1 LFDVSHMCQLKLTG
15 NSRVDFLETL
25 VVGDIKGLKVNHATL
40 SSFTNEKGG
49 MIDDTVITNK
59 GDHIYFVVNAGCADK
74 DKAHLKAQLS
84 KYKAANKTAQVELTE
99 LPEALVA
106 LQGPKAESVLKRM
119 LTKPFELEKMPFMTS
134 TNVEVDGVK
143 CLVGRCGYTGE
154 DGFEISIPVDKAMKI
169 AKKILSFPEVK
180 PAGLGARDSL
190 RLEAGLCLYGH
201 DINEEISPIE
211 AGLAWTIGKRRRE
224 EGGFLGASLI
234 LKQLKEGVTRKR
246 VGLFVEGPPAREGYT
261 IHDKDE
267 KQIGIVTSGTMSPIL
282 KKAISMGYV
291 DNPHNQIGSQ
301 VQVKVRN
308 KLYPAVITK
317 MPFVPTSYK
326 KL

>member
-1 LFDVSHMCQLKLTG
+1 M
-15 NSRVDFLETL
+15 
-25 VVGDIKGLKVNHATL
+25 
-40 SSFTNEKGG
+40 
-49 MIDDTVITNK
+49 
-59 GDHIYFVVNAGCADK
+59 
-74 DKAHLKAQLS
+74 
-84 KYKAANKTAQVELTE
+84 
-99 LPEALVA
+99 
-106 LQGPKAESVLKRM
+106 
-119 LTKPFELEKMPFMTS
+119 
-134 TNVEVDGVK
+134 
-143 CLVGRCGYTGE
+143 
-154 DGFEISIPVDKAMKI
+154 
-169 AKKILSFPEVK
+169 
-180 PAGLGARDSL
+180 
-190 RLEAGLCLYGH
+190 
-201 DINEEISPIE
+201 
-211 AGLAWTIGKRRRE
+211 
-224 EGGFLGASLI
+224 I